1 MTIISFTN
9 SVKSIRWKNEAD
21 GFWSMGCNFEGDNYK
36 NVLSRADDCSG
47 ECRIDQQCTHY
58 TWTNYHGGTCWM
70 RSNDQ
75 ISKYDAIESNDNG
88 GYIRCGIVSTKIQW
102 KLGPY
107 GPWAM
112 GCDFNS
118 DNDLS
123 IEYSSREE
131 CPTLCKTT
139 NGCTHFVWMKEN
151 GGTCNLLTGGASKGD
166 ALLDGYQVM
175 CGIIE
180 EISFYKKLLKESK
193 FNLIDYNE
201 L

>member
-1 MTIISFTN
+1 
-9 SVKSIRWKNEAD
+9 
-21 GFWSMGCNFEGDNYK
+21 
-36 NVLSRADDCSG
+36 
-47 ECRIDQQCTHY
+47 
-58 TWTNYHGGTCWM
+58 
-70 RSNDQ
+70 
-75 ISKYDAIESNDNG
+75 
-88 GYIRCGIVSTKIQW
+88 
-102 KLGPY
+102 
-107 GPWAM
+107 M

-151 GGTCNLLTGGASKGD
+151 GGTCNLLTGGATKSD

-193 FNLIDYNE
+193 FNLNDYNE
-201 L
+201 LWNNEFNLKIVQNQQTRLKIQQEKSQVNYFALYNNWL